1 VTSHLTGQRFE
12 VPVDLD
18 KPRLLRI
25 DFNALVRAEEISG
38 LSFLDWNAELTA
50 TRLKALTWAS
60 IVYEPG
66 EKRLEYDEVG
76 DVLNAKCLDVVTA
89 ISEAW
94 VDSMPEPKVVEA
106 EEDPLKT
113 VTAPS

>member
-1 VTSHLTGQRFE
+1 MTSHLTGQRFE

-25 DFNALVRAEEISG
+25 DFNALVRAEQVSG

-50 TRLKALTWAS
+50 TRLKALTWAA
-60 IVYEPG
+60 IVYEPD
-66 EKRLEYDEVG
+66 ETRLEYDEVG
-76 DVLNAKCLDVVTA
+76 DILNAKCLEVVNA

-94 VDSMPEPKVVEA
+94 VDSMPEAKMVEA
-106 EEDPLKT
+106 EEDPPKAA
-113 VTAPS
+113 TAPS